1 MKEFALK
8 HPWMTFFLVD
18 AAITG
23 VVKLVYALTGY
34 HDHEHTETGYHEH
47 AEEPEEDDKCE
58 EVSE

>member
-23 VVKLVYALTGY
+23 VVRLVYALTGY
-34 HDHEHTETGYHEH
+34 HDHEHTEEP
-47 AEEPEEDDKCE
+47 AEEEDKGE